1 MIKKECLSHF
11 IKISRRFAL
20 PLICGATIMLCTQCA
35 STRQSAKNNGRQTE
49 EVTTREKSDKE
60 KSSIKESSAAIAV
73 PGMEQGPEDT
83 GRKTAPESESS
94 VRERPR

>member
-35 STRQSAKNNGRQTE
+35 STRQSAKKNGRQTE

-60 KSSIKESSAAIAV
+60 KSSIKESAAAIAV
-73 PGMEQGPEDT
+73 PGMEKSPGDT
-83 GRKTAPESESS
+83 GRKVAPESS